1 MIIKERKL
9 NVTDRLLMMS
19 IIKKHLIGA
28 CAVAIASFSDF
39 LSDSLKTMYISILQ
53 KVSDQEHYNHR
64 PKV

>member
-9 NVTDRLLMMS
+9 YVTDILLMMS

-39 LSDSLKTMYISILQ
+39 LSDSLKTI
-53 KVSDQEHYNHR
+53 
-64 PKV
+64 